1 LYDGERR
8 SEEASMFDRSRG
20 LIAAVLIGLGLAGS
34 AHAQYPTRPIK
45 LLVPFPAGGPV
56 DVMGRLIGQRLSSTL
71 GQQVIIEN
79 RPGAG
84 STLAARAAATADP
97 DGYTLLLASAASL
110 AIGPSLYSNIGY
122 DPATSFA
129 PIALVSSVP
138 YVMIA
143 GPNVSARTVPE
154 LVAYAKANPGRLNVG
169 VPNGA
174 PPHMIAAWFRSLTR
188 TDIVIVPYKGASN
201 VITDLIGGQI
211 DLGFE
216 TTSVTFGHVHEGKVK
231 ALGVA
236 MQARL
241 PELPDVPTL
250 IEGGLPDFIASSW
263 SGIMAPAATP
273 KQVIGKLNAEV
284 NAALTSPE
292 MQERFKKL
300 AAEAKPG
307 TPEDF
312 AAFIAREVPKW
323 QAMAKLAG
331 VKGE

>member
-1 LYDGERR
+1 MYGRR
-8 SEEASMFDRSRG
+8 DF
-20 LIAAVLIGLGLAGS
+20 LVAAFLIGLGTT
-34 AHAQYPTRPIK
+34 AHAQERYPSRPIK

-56 DVMGRLIGQRLSSTL
+56 DVMGRLIGQRLSSAL

-97 DGYTLLLASAASL
+97 DGYTLLVASAASL
-110 AIGPSLYSNIGY
+110 AIGPALYSNIGY

-129 PIALVSSVP
+129 PVALVSSVP

-143 GPNVSARTVPE
+143 GPKVAAKHVPE
-154 LVAYAKANPGRLNVG
+154 LVAYAKANPGKLNIG

-174 PPHMIAAWFRSLTR
+174 PPHMIAAWFRSVTR

-201 VITDLIGGQI
+201 VITDLMGGQI

-236 MQARL
+236 TQSRL
-241 PELPDVPTL
+241 PELPDVPTM
-250 IEGGLPDFIASSW
+250 IESGLPDFIASSW
-263 SGIMAPAATP
+263 TGIMAPAATP
-273 KQVIGKLNAEV
+273 KDIIGRLNADV

-292 MQERFKKL
+292 MQDRFSKL
-300 AAEAKPG
+300 AAEARPG

-312 AAFIAREVPKW
+312 AAFIVREVPKW

-331 VKGE
+331 ISGN

>member
-1 LYDGERR
+1 ML
-8 SEEASMFDRSRG
+8 
-20 LIAAVLIGLGLAGS
+20 AALLIGFGTT
-34 AHAQYPTRPIK
+34 AHAQEKYPTRPIR

-56 DVMGRLIGQRLSSTL
+56 DVMGRLIAQRLSSTI
-71 GQQVIIEN
+71 GQQVILEN

-84 STLAARAAATADP
+84 STLAARAAAGADP
-97 DGYTLLLASAASL
+97 DGYTLLVASAASL
-110 AIGPSLYSNIGY
+110 AIGPALYNNIGY

-129 PIALVSSVP
+129 PIAMVSSVP

-143 GPNVSARTVPE
+143 GPSVSARTLPD
-154 LVAYAKANPGRLNVG
+154 LIAYARANPGKLNVG

-174 PPHMIAAWFRSLTR
+174 PPHMIAAWFRSATR
-188 TDIVIVPYKGASN
+188 TDIVIVPYKGAS
-201 VITDLIGGQI
+201 VITDLMGGQI

-236 MQARL
+236 TQARL
-241 PELPDVPTL
+241 PELPEVPTM
-250 IEGGLPDFIASSW
+250 IESGLPDFIASSW
-263 SGIMAPAATP
+263 TGIVTPAGTP
-273 KQVIGKLNAEV
+273 KDIIGRLNAEV
-284 NAALTSPE
+284 NSALKSPE
-292 MQERFKKL
+292 LQDRFKKL
-300 AAEAKPG
+300 AAEANPG

-312 AAFIAREVPKW
+312 AAFIVREVPKW

>member
-1 LYDGERR
+1 MIYDRR
-8 SEEASMFDRSRG
+8 DF
-20 LIAAVLIGLGLAGS
+20 LLAALLIGFGTT
-34 AHAQYPTRPIK
+34 AHAQEEKYPTRPIR

-56 DVMGRLIGQRLSSTL
+56 DVMGRLIAQRLSSTI
-71 GQQVIIEN
+71 GQQVILEN

-84 STLAARAAATADP
+84 STLAARAAAGADP
-97 DGYTLLLASAASL
+97 DGYTLLVASAASL
-110 AIGPSLYSNIGY
+110 AIGPALYNNIGY

-129 PIALVSSVP
+129 PIAMVSSVP

-143 GPNVSARTVPE
+143 GPSVSARTLPD
-154 LVAYAKANPGRLNVG
+154 LIAYARANPGKLNVG

-174 PPHMIAAWFRSLTR
+174 PPHMIAAWFRSATR

-201 VITDLIGGQI
+201 VITDLMGGQI

-236 MQARL
+236 TQARL
-241 PELPDVPTL
+241 PELPDVPTM
-250 IEGGLPDFIASSW
+250 IESGLPDFIASSW
-263 SGIMAPAATP
+263 TGIVTPAGTP
-273 KQVIGKLNAEV
+273 KDIIGRLNAEV
-284 NAALTSPE
+284 NSALKSPE
-292 MQERFKKL
+292 LQDRFKKL
-300 AAEAKPG
+300 AAEASPG

-312 AAFIAREVPKW
+312 AAFIVREVPKW

>member
-1 LYDGERR
+1 MYDRR
-8 SEEASMFDRSRG
+8 DF
-20 LIAAVLIGLGLAGS
+20 LLAAVLIGLGTS
-34 AHAQYPTRPIK
+34 AQAQEKYPTRPIR

-56 DVMGRLIGQRLSSTL
+56 DVMGRLIGQKLSLTL

-84 STLAARAAATADP
+84 STLAARAAASADA
-97 DGYTLLLASAASL
+97 DGYTLLVASAASL
-110 AIGPSLYSNIGY
+110 AIGPALYNNIGY

-143 GPNVSARTVPE
+143 GPSVAAKTLPD
-154 LVAYAKANPGRLNVG
+154 LVAYAKTNPGRLNIG

-174 PPHMIAAWFRSLTR
+174 PPHMIAAWFRSVTA
-188 TDIVIVPYKGASN
+188 TDVVIVPYKGASN
-201 VITDLIGGQI
+201 VITDLMGGQI

-216 TTSVTFGHVHEGKVK
+216 TTSVTFGHVHEGKVR

-236 MQARL
+236 TRSRL
-241 PELPDVPTL
+241 PELPDVPTM
-250 IEGGLPDFIASSW
+250 IESGLPDFVASSW
-263 SGIMAPAATP
+263 TGIVAPAATP
-273 KQVIGKLNAEV
+273 KDIIGKLNAEV
-284 NAALTSPE
+284 NVGLKSPE
-292 MQERFKKL
+292 MHDRFKKL
-300 AAEAKPG
+300 AAETSPG

-312 AAFIAREVPKW
+312 AAFIVREVPKW

-331 VKGE
+331 VKAE

>member
-1 LYDGERR
+1 MIYDRR
-8 SEEASMFDRSRG
+8 DF
-20 LIAAVLIGLGLAGS
+20 LLAALLIGFGTT
-34 AHAQYPTRPIK
+34 AHAQEEKYPTRPIR

-56 DVMGRLIGQRLSSTL
+56 DVMGRLIAQRLSSTI
-71 GQQVIIEN
+71 GQQVILEN

-84 STLAARAAATADP
+84 STLAARAAASADP
-97 DGYTLLLASAASL
+97 DGYTLLVASAASL
-110 AIGPSLYSNIGY
+110 AIGPALYNNIGY

-129 PIALVSSVP
+129 PIAMVSSVP

-143 GPNVSARTVPE
+143 GPSVSARTLPD
-154 LVAYAKANPGRLNVG
+154 LIAYARANPGKLNVG

-174 PPHMIAAWFRSLTR
+174 PPHMIAAWFRSATR

-201 VITDLIGGQI
+201 VITDLMGRQI

-236 MQARL
+236 TQARL
-241 PELPDVPTL
+241 PELPDVPTM
-250 IEGGLPDFIASSW
+250 IESGLPDFIASSW
-263 SGIMAPAATP
+263 TGIVTPAGTP
-273 KQVIGKLNAEV
+273 KDIIGRLNAEV
-284 NAALTSPE
+284 NAALKSPE
-292 MQERFKKL
+292 LQDRFKKL
-300 AAEAKPG
+300 AAEASPG

-312 AAFIAREVPKW
+312 AAFIVREVPKW